1 MKTAL
6 QLKPADLKSYRRAA
20 ALAPKKRKSSD
31 IRARRLRAWRLAR
44 KAAKILKTEFG
55 VTKVAAFGS
64 LVHPTRFH
72 IKSDVD
78 LAVWGMDDKKY
89 YRAVSLLLDID
100 PLISVDLV
108 CVEDAR
114 PALKKIIEKEGREL

>member
-6 QLKPADLKSYRRAA
+6 QLKPADLKGYRRAA
-20 ALAPKKRKSSD
+20 ALAPKKRMSTD

-64 LVHPTRFH
+64 LLHPALFH
-72 IKSDVD
+72 SKSDVD
-78 LAVWGMDDKKY
+78 LAVWGMDETKY
-89 YRAVSLLLDID
+89 YRAVSILLDID
-100 PLISVDLV
+100 PKISIDLV
-108 CVEDAR
+108 SVEDAR
-114 PALKKIIEKEGREL
+114 PALRIVIEKEGKEL

>member
-6 QLKPADLKSYRRAA
+6 QLKPADLKGYRRA
-20 ALAPKKRKSSD
+20 ALAPKRRLSSD

-44 KAAKILKTEFG
+44 KAAKLLKTEFG
-55 VTKVAAFGS
+55 VTKVVVFGS
-64 LVHPTRFH
+64 LLHPALFH
-72 IKSDVD
+72 SKSDVD

-89 YRAVSLLLDID
+89 YRAVSLLLDIT
-100 PLISVDLV
+100 PAISVDLI

-114 PALKKIIEKEGREL
+114 PSLREVIEKEGREL

>member
-6 QLKPADLKSYRRAA
+6 QLKPADLKGYRRAA
-20 ALAPKKRKSSD
+20 TPAPKKRLSSD

-44 KAAKILKTEFG
+44 KAAKMLKTEFG
-55 VTKVAAFGS
+55 VTRVAVFGS
-64 LVHPTRFH
+64 LLYTTRFH
-72 IKSDVD
+72 LKSDVD
-78 LAVWGMDDKKY
+78 LAVWGMDEKKY

-108 CVEDAR
+108 SVEGAR
-114 PALKKIIEKEGREL
+114 PALKKVIEKEGKEL